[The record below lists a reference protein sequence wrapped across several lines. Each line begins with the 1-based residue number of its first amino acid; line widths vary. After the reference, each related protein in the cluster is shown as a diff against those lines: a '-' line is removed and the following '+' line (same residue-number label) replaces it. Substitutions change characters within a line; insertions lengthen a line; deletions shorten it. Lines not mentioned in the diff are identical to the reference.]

1 MLSAFRQWQ
10 KAEPGNCVPARA
22 ANAAAACLADA
33 FVHLQLRENMPRLV
47 EAVES
52 AGQTVTW
59 VCDPMH
65 GNTESVAGYKTRRY
79 ERIRQEVR
87 PSPASPQSPKG
98 SSPARDAVTCAAQR
112 ARRDLPGHA
121 EDHV

>member
-1 MLSAFRQWQ
+1 MVV
-10 KAEPGNCVPARA
+10 C
-22 ANAAAACLADA
+22 
-33 FVHLQLRENMPRLV
+33 LQLRENMPRLV

-87 PSPASPQSPKG
+87 PCPACPS
-98 SSPARDAVTCAAQR
+98 
-112 ARRDLPGHA
+112 
-121 EDHV
+121 

>member
-1 MLSAFRQWQ
+1 
-10 KAEPGNCVPARA
+10 
-22 ANAAAACLADA
+22 
-33 FVHLQLRENMPRLV
+33 MPRLV

-79 ERIRQEVR
+79 ERIRQEVH
-87 PSPASPQSPKG
+87 PSPASLISPNVHHLRKM
-98 SSPARDAVTCAAQR
+98 
-112 ARRDLPGHA
+112 L
-121 EDHV
+121 

>member
-1 MLSAFRQWQ
+1 
-10 KAEPGNCVPARA
+10 
-22 ANAAAACLADA
+22 
-33 FVHLQLRENMPRLV
+33 MPRLV
-47 EAVES
+47 EAVQS

-87 PSPASPQSPKG
+87 PSLADSAMPGPL
-98 SSPARDAVTCAAQR
+98 RLAAQQCP
-112 ARRDLPGHA
+112 LQKML
-121 EDHV
+121 

>member
-1 MLSAFRQWQ
+1 
-10 KAEPGNCVPARA
+10 
-22 ANAAAACLADA
+22 
-33 FVHLQLRENMPRLV
+33 MPRLV

-87 PSPASPQSPKG
+87 PSLGIPHSPKACCLREM
-98 SSPARDAVTCAAQR
+98 P
-112 ARRDLPGHA
+112 
-121 EDHV
+121 